1 MFINFAQNLRRPPAA
16 FAMIAHPGAQ
26 RIQFIMAKKKSNR
39 ISTLGSQA
47 TSVISVTL
55 VLLIV
60 GLLVAVGTAAKRATD
75 SVMSQVAVIVKADL
89 YATDAE
95 KAELYALL
103 VGAPYSTEVT
113 HTTADQVFAQEM
125 AYNAEELQAL
135 GENPYSDEFEVTL
148 APAYVHPDSV
158 RMISDRLMLYGS
170 VDEVVSQ
177 VDVVADLHRVA
188 GKLSIALGIVALAL
202 LAISL
207 VLIYNTVSIAV
218 YARRFVIRSMQL
230 VGATAGFIRRP
241 FIRSGIVWGVISG
254 MAASLLLCGGWM
266 YLRGAYPEAAA
277 LVCGADI
284 AWICASMLCLGMLIC
299 GLAAYFATTRY
310 LRATLDQLY
319 AS

>member
-1 MFINFAQNLRRPPAA
+1 M
-16 FAMIAHPGAQ
+16 
-26 RIQFIMAKKKSNR
+26 
-39 ISTLGSQA
+39 GSQA

-60 GLLVAVGTAAKRATD
+60 GLLVAVGMAAKRVTD
-75 SVMSQVAVIVKADL
+75 SVMSQVSIIVKADL

-95 KAELYALL
+95 KAELYAMLA
-103 VGAPYSTEVT
+103 GAPYCAEVT
-113 HTTADQVFAQEM
+113 HTTADQVFEQEM
-125 AYNAEELQAL
+125 AYNAEELKAL
-135 GENPYSDEFEVTL
+135 GENPYSDEYEVTL

-158 RMISDRLMLYGS
+158 RMIGDGLMLYGS

-177 VDVVADLHRVA
+177 VDVVSDLHRVA
-188 GKLSIALGIVALAL
+188 GKVSIIMGIVALAL

-230 VGATAGFIRRP
+230 VGATAGFIRGP
-241 FIRSGIVWGVISG
+241 FIRSGILWGIIAGV
-254 MAASLLLCGGWM
+254 AASLLLGGAWM
-266 YLRGAYPEAAA
+266 YLRGVYPEAAA
-277 LVCGADI
+277 MIGWPDMAG
-284 AWICASMLCLGMLIC
+284 ICCLMLCLGVLIC

>member
-1 MFINFAQNLRRPPAA
+1 
-16 FAMIAHPGAQ
+16 
-26 RIQFIMAKKKSNR
+26 MAKKKSNK

-60 GLLVAVGTAAKRATD
+60 GLLVALGTAAKRATD
-75 SVMSQVAVIVKADL
+75 SVMSQVSVIVKADL
-89 YATDAE
+89 YASPAE
-95 KAELYALL
+95 IAELYGML
-103 VGAPYSTEVT
+103 VCAPYSSDVK

-148 APAYVHPDSV
+148 TPAYVHPDSIS
-158 RMISDRLMLYGS
+158 MIGDELMLYGS

-188 GKLSIALGIVALAL
+188 GRVSIALAIVALAL

-230 VGATAGFIRRP
+230 VGATAGFIRKP

-254 MAASLLLCGGWM
+254 VAASLLLLGGWL
-266 YLRGAYPEAAA
+266 YALRAYHEAEA
-277 LVCGADI
+277 LITAVDI
-284 AWICASMLCLGMLIC
+284 TWICIGMLVLGVVIC